1 MSHLNNRVTCFKL
14 IRKKKDKNDLIRW
27 ESEQRVE
34 FKCKKSKLDIQLC
47 RKSKKT
53 YVYPVAVVYEG
64 CPKAFDAGI
73 WWPKTRFGR
82 PAATQCP
89 KGSVGEYLSDLITIK
104 SYY

>member
-1 MSHLNNRVTCFKL
+1 M
-14 IRKKKDKNDLIRW
+14 
-27 ESEQRVE
+27 E

-47 RKSKKT
+47 RKIKKT

-89 KGSVGEYLSDLITIK
+89 KGSVGEYLSDLITAFPKNTAKVMAISIIYCK
-104 SYY
+104 HCFFKAL

>member
-1 MSHLNNRVTCFKL
+1 MEC
-14 IRKKKDKNDLIRW
+14 
-27 ESEQRVE
+27 
-34 FKCKKSKLDIQLC
+34 KCKKYKNKIFNHAV
-47 RKSKKT
+47 KSKPKKN

-89 KGSVGEYLSDLITIK
+89 KGSVGKVSF
-104 SYY
+104 